1 VKDLQYALNDV
12 KAGKDPS
19 AYIAKAAAYAK
30 ELDDLVAA
38 PPVPVLV
45 PVAAPVAGGTP
56 IDPAVA
62 AATPYTGKIVGGVE
76 GTSVIDACVV
86 DASAIVNGNAS
97 AYPGAALDLGWSGVI
112 GKNSDEYVV
121 FKYGEIVARENTGS
135 GKTDTVAFAALAK
148 RSPGIPIGIFR
159 KTAAS
164 LAASNGVGPDIF
176 GRVLRL
182 VAA

>member
-1 VKDLQYALNDV
+1 MTRATDLQAAIVKDLQYALNDV

-19 AYIAKAAAYAK
+19 AYIAKTAGYAK
-30 ELDDLVAA
+30 ELAGLAAA

-45 PVAAPVAGGTP
+45 PVTAPVASGTP
-56 IDPAVA
+56 VDPAVA
-62 AATPYTGKIVGGVE
+62 SATPYTGKIVGGVE

-112 GKNSDEYVV
+112 GENSDEYVV
-121 FKYGEIVARENTGS
+121 FKFGKIVARENTGS
-135 GKTDTVAFAALAK
+135 GKTDTVAFAAA
-148 RSPGIPIGIFR
+148 
-159 KTAAS
+159 
-164 LAASNGVGPDIF
+164 NGVGPDIF